1 MIKPPAQSS
10 VHLLAN
16 RAFIC
21 LHKKPSPAG
30 AAEGCVKDK
39 PKFITSCAGGLFDCR
54 TIDDLP
60 CSLSVRL
67 SSNSPSLLPPTLVEA
82 QVEAQFHLVRG
93 FGFAFLVAVLCEL
106 CGKKNFTAKNAKDSQ
121 RTQSNGAWVWLCVL
135 GGSSLRA
142 LR

>member
-39 PKFITSCAGGLFDCR
+39 LKFITSCAGRLFDAGQLMIGR
-54 TIDDLP
+54 A
-60 CSLSVRL
+60 SLSVRL
-67 SSNSPSLLPPTLVEA
+67 LKLAWPVAANVSRGSVSLGA
-82 QVEAQFHLVRG
+82 W
-93 FGFAFLVAVLCEL
+93 FGFAFLATVLCEL
-106 CGKKNFTAKNAKDSQ
+106 CGKEELNREERQGFAKDAKH
-121 RTQSNGAWVWLCVL
+121 GCVVWLCVL
-135 GGSSLRA
+135 GGSLLRA